1 MAPRLAPFGP
11 TRRLVFGAWLP
22 LRAVGLFRGGAG
34 LQYGRHSRGNNP
46 FMSGIDSAINID
58 DLKRMAKR
66 RLPKIMYDFIEGG
79 VEDEVGLRT
88 NAKAFSDLR
97 LVPRYYIDTAKR
109 EQKAT
114 LFGRTYASPF
124 GIAPTGM
131 AGAFRKDAELFL
143 AQAANDADIP
153 YLMSG
158 AANASMEQAARL
170 APRNMWY
177 QIYGAKERRFQ
188 LDLVKRAIDSG
199 MTVLALTCDV
209 PVSSN
214 RERNRRNGFV
224 RPLRMT
230 LPTILEAML
239 HPAWVIN
246 YYRQGGLPMLGNWQP
261 YAASGSS
268 PDQVADLF
276 ASQTPDPSQTWR
288 DVEAIRSSW
297 NGPLILKGIMHPE
310 DARIAIGQGVDGMIV
325 SNHGARQLDMM
336 PSPLDVLPMIRNA
349 VGPDVPLLLDS
360 GVRRGSDIVS
370 ALCLG
375 ADFVL
380 TGRATLYGATAG
392 GLAGVKKAV
401 SILQREIDLVMGQI
415 GALNLDALGPH
426 YFLETV
432 RAEEERRNTGAM
444 GGRR

>member
-1 MAPRLAPFGP
+1 
-11 TRRLVFGAWLP
+11 
-22 LRAVGLFRGGAG
+22 
-34 LQYGRHSRGNNP
+34 
-46 FMSGIDSAINID
+46 
-58 DLKRMAKR
+58 MAKR
-66 RLPKIMYDFIEGG
+66 QLPKIMFDFIEGG

-88 NAKAFSDLR
+88 NDDAFRNLR
-97 LVPRYYIDTAKR
+97 LVPRYYIDTSKR
-109 EQKAT
+109 EQRAK
-114 LFGRTYASPF
+114 LFDRTYASPF

-131 AGAFRKDAELFL
+131 AGAFRQNAEFYL
-143 AQAANDADIP
+143 AQAAAEADIP

-158 AANASMEQAARL
+158 ASNASMEQGAKL
-170 APRNMWY
+170 APKNMWF
-177 QIYGAKERRFQ
+177 QIYGARDRAFQ

-199 MTVLALTCDV
+199 LTTIAVTCDV

-239 HPAWVIN
+239 HPQWVIN
-246 YYRQGGLPMLGNWQP
+246 YVRSGGLPMLGNWQR
-261 YAASGSS
+261 YAANGAT

-276 ASQTPDPSQTWR
+276 AKQTPDASQTWH
-288 DVEAIRSSW
+288 DLEAIRNAW
-297 NGPLILKGIMHPE
+297 PGKLLLKGVMHPE
-310 DARIAIGQGVDGMIV
+310 DARIATGLGVDGLIV
-325 SNHGARQLDMM
+325 SNHGARQLDLM
-336 PSPLDVLPMIRNA
+336 PSPLDMLPMIRSA
-349 VGPDVPLLLDS
+349 VGPDVALLLDS
-360 GVRRGSDIVS
+360 GVRRGSDIVA

-401 SILQREIDLVMGQI
+401 SILQREIDLVLGQL
-415 GALNLDALGPH
+415 GAVNLAALGPH
-426 YFLETV
+426 YLLDTV

-444 GGRR
+444 AARRVM

>member
-1 MAPRLAPFGP
+1 
-11 TRRLVFGAWLP
+11 
-22 LRAVGLFRGGAG
+22 
-34 LQYGRHSRGNNP
+34 
-46 FMSGIDSAINID
+46 MSHIDSAINID
-58 DLKRMAKR
+58 DLKRLAKR
-66 RLPKIMYDFIEGG
+66 RLPKIMFDFIEGG
-79 VEDEVGLRT
+79 AEDEVGLRT
-88 NAKAFSDLR
+88 NANAFRDLR
-97 LVPRYYIDTAKR
+97 LVPRYYNDTSKR

-131 AGAFRKDAELFL
+131 AGAFRKDAELYL
-143 AQAANDADIP
+143 SQAAKEADVP

-158 AANASMEQAARL
+158 ASNASMEDGAKL
-170 APRNMWY
+170 AGKNLWY
-177 QIYGAKERRFQ
+177 QIYGSKNRSFQ
-188 LDLVKRAIDSG
+188 LDLVKRAIDLG
-199 MTVLALTCDV
+199 LTTIAVTCDV

-224 RPLRMT
+224 RPLKMT

-246 YYRQGGLPMLGNWQP
+246 YYRSGGLPMLANWEH
-261 YAASGSS
+261 YAAKNAT

-276 ASQTPDPSQTWR
+276 AKETPDASQTWR
-288 DVEAIRSSW
+288 DLEAIRTAW
-297 NGPLILKGIMHPE
+297 PGKLLLKGVMHPE
-310 DARIAIGQGVDGMIV
+310 DARIATGMGVDGLIV
-325 SNHGARQLDMM
+325 SNHGGRQLDMM
-336 PSPLDVLPMIRNA
+336 PSPLDMLPMIRSA

-360 GVRRGSDIVS
+360 GVRRGSDIVA
-370 ALCLG
+370 ALCMG

-392 GLAGVKKAV
+392 GLQGVKKAV

-415 GALNLDALGPH
+415 GALNLDALGPQ
-426 YFLETV
+426 FLLDTV

-444 GGRR
+444 TGRR

>member
-1 MAPRLAPFGP
+1 M
-11 TRRLVFGAWLP
+11 
-22 LRAVGLFRGGAG
+22 
-34 LQYGRHSRGNNP
+34 SR
-46 FMSGIDSAINID
+46 IDRAINID

-66 RLPKIMYDFIEGG
+66 RLPKIMFDFIEGG

-88 NAKAFSDLR
+88 NANAFRDLR
-97 LVPRYYIDTAKR
+97 LVPRYYIDTSKR

-114 LFGRTYASPF
+114 IFGRTFSSPF

-143 AQAANDADIP
+143 AQAANDADVP

-158 AANASMEQAARL
+158 ASNASMEHGARL
-170 APRNMWY
+170 APRNLWY
-177 QIYGAKERRFQ
+177 QIYGARERSFQ
-188 LDLVKRAIDSG
+188 LDLVRRAKELGLSTIA
-199 MTVLALTCDV
+199 VTCDV

-239 HPAWVIN
+239 HPEWVYN
-246 YYRQGGLPMLGNWQP
+246 YFKNGGLPMLGNWQSYGP
-261 YAASGSS
+261 QGASS
-268 PDQVADLF
+268 DDVADLF
-276 ASQTPDPSQTWR
+276 ARQTPDPSQTWA
-288 DVEAIRSSW
+288 DLEAIRAAW
-297 NGPLILKGIMHPE
+297 PGKLLLKGVMHPE
-310 DARIAIGQGVDGMIV
+310 DARIAIGMGVDGLIV
-325 SNHGARQLDMM
+325 SNHGARQLDNM
-336 PSPLDVLPMIRNA
+336 PSPLDMLPMIRAA

-360 GVRRGSDIVS
+360 GVRRGSDIVA

-375 ADFVL
+375 ADFVF
-380 TGRATLYGATAG
+380 TGRAALYGATAG
-392 GLAGVKKAV
+392 GLPGVKKAI

-415 GALNLDALGPH
+415 GAVALADLGPH
-426 YFLETV
+426 FLLDTV

-444 GGRR
+444 TARR

>member
-1 MAPRLAPFGP
+1 
-11 TRRLVFGAWLP
+11 
-22 LRAVGLFRGGAG
+22 
-34 LQYGRHSRGNNP
+34 
-46 FMSGIDSAINID
+46 MSIDSAINID

-66 RLPKIMYDFIEGG
+66 RLPKIMFDFIEGG

-88 NAKAFSDLR
+88 NANAFRDLR

-109 EQKAT
+109 EQRAT
-114 LFGRTYASPF
+114 IFGRTFSSPF

-143 AQAANDADIP
+143 AQAANDADLP

-158 AANASMEQAARL
+158 ASNASMEAGAKL
-170 APRNMWY
+170 APKNLWY
-177 QIYGAKERRFQ
+177 QIYGARDRSFQ
-188 LDLVKRAIDSG
+188 LDLVKRAIDCG
-199 MTVLALTCDV
+199 VTALAVTCDV

-246 YYRQGGLPMLGNWQP
+246 YYRQGGLPMLGNWER
-261 YAASGSS
+261 YATKGST

-276 ASQTPDPSQTWR
+276 AKQTPDASQTW
-288 DVEAIRSSW
+288 DDLEAIRNAW
-297 NGPLILKGIMHPE
+297 PGKLMVKGIMHPE
-310 DARIAIGQGVDGMIV
+310 DARTAIGLGIDGLIV

-336 PSPLDVLPMIRNA
+336 PSPLDMLPMIRSA
-349 VGPDVPLLLDS
+349 VGPDVALLLDS
-360 GVRRGSDIVS
+360 GVRRGSDIVA

-380 TGRATLYGATAG
+380 TGRATLYGATAA
-392 GLAGVKKAV
+392 GLPGVKKAV
-401 SILQREIDLVMGQI
+401 SILQREIDLVLGQI
-415 GALNLDALGPH
+415 GAVNLDALGPH
-426 YFLETV
+426 YLLDTV

-444 GGRR
+444 TSRR

>member
-1 MAPRLAPFGP
+1 M
-11 TRRLVFGAWLP
+11 
-22 LRAVGLFRGGAG
+22 
-34 LQYGRHSRGNNP
+34 SR
-46 FMSGIDSAINID
+46 IDAAINID
-58 DLKRMAKR
+58 DLKRLAKR
-66 RLPKIMYDFIEGG
+66 RLPKIMFDFIEGG
-79 VEDEVGLRT
+79 AEDEVGLRT
-88 NAKAFSDLR
+88 NANAFRDLR

-131 AGAFRKDAELFL
+131 AGAFRKDAELYL
-143 AQAANDADIP
+143 AQAAREADVP

-158 AANASMEQAARL
+158 ASNASMEQGAKL
-170 APRNMWY
+170 AGKNLWY
-177 QIYGAKERRFQ
+177 QIYGARDRSFQ
-188 LDLVKRAIDSG
+188 LDLVKRAIDLDL
-199 MTVLALTCDV
+199 TTLAVTCDV

-246 YYRQGGLPMLGNWQP
+246 YYRSGGLPKLANWEP
-261 YAASGSS
+261 YAPKGATA
-268 PDQVADLF
+268 DEIADLF
-276 ASQTPDPSQTWR
+276 AKQTPDASQTWR
-288 DVEAIRSSW
+288 DVEAIRNAW
-297 NGPLILKGIMHPE
+297 PGKLLLKGVMHPE
-310 DARIAIGQGVDGMIV
+310 DARIATSMGVDGLIV
-325 SNHGARQLDMM
+325 SNHGGRQLDMM
-336 PSPLDVLPMIRNA
+336 PSPLDMLPMVRAA

-360 GVRRGSDIVS
+360 GVRRGSDIVA
-370 ALCLG
+370 ALCMG

-392 GLAGVKKAV
+392 GLEGVKKAV
-401 SILQREIDLVMGQI
+401 SILQREIDLVLGQL
-415 GALNLDALGPH
+415 GAVNLEALGPQ
-426 YFLETV
+426 YLLETV

-444 GGRR
+444 TARR

>member
-1 MAPRLAPFGP
+1 M
-11 TRRLVFGAWLP
+11 
-22 LRAVGLFRGGAG
+22 
-34 LQYGRHSRGNNP
+34 SR
-46 FMSGIDSAINID
+46 IDSAINID
-58 DLKRMAKR
+58 DLKRLAKR
-66 RLPKIMYDFIEGG
+66 RLPKIMFDFIEGG
-79 VEDEVGLRT
+79 VEDETGLRA
-88 NAKAFSDLR
+88 NASAFRDLR
-97 LVPRYYIDTAKR
+97 LVPRYYVNTAKR

-131 AGAFRKDAELFL
+131 AGAFRKDAELYL
-143 AQAANDADIP
+143 SQAAAEADVP

-158 AANASMEQAARL
+158 ASNASMEDGAKL
-170 APRNMWY
+170 AGKNLWY
-177 QIYGAKERRFQ
+177 QIYGARDRKVAA
-188 LDLVKRAIDSG
+188 DLAKRAIDLG
-199 MTVLALTCDV
+199 LTTLAVTCDV

-246 YYRQGGLPMLGNWQP
+246 YYRSGGLPMLGNWRP
-261 YAASGSS
+261 YAATGAT

-276 ASQTPDPSQTWR
+276 ASQTPDPSQVWG
-288 DVEAIRSSW
+288 DLEAIRNAW
-297 NGPLILKGIMHPE
+297 PGKLLLKGVMHPE
-310 DARIAIGQGVDGMIV
+310 DARIATGMGVDGLIV
-325 SNHGARQLDMM
+325 SNHGGRQLDMM
-336 PSPLDVLPMIRNA
+336 PSPLDMLPMIRAA

-360 GVRRGSDIVS
+360 GVRRGSDIV
-370 ALCLG
+370 AGLCLG

-392 GLAGVKKAV
+392 GLEGVKKAV
-401 SILQREIDLVMGQI
+401 LILQREIDLVMGQL
-415 GALNLDALGPH
+415 GAVNLAALGPQ
-426 YFLETV
+426 YLLDTV

-444 GGRR
+444 AGRR

>member
-1 MAPRLAPFGP
+1 M
-11 TRRLVFGAWLP
+11 
-22 LRAVGLFRGGAG
+22 
-34 LQYGRHSRGNNP
+34 SR
-46 FMSGIDSAINID
+46 IDSAINID

-66 RLPKIMYDFIEGG
+66 RLPKIMFDFIEGG

-88 NAKAFSDLR
+88 NANAFRDVR
-97 LVPRYYIDTAKR
+97 LVPRYYIDTSKR

-131 AGAFRKDAELFL
+131 AGAFHKDAELFL
-143 AQAANDADIP
+143 SQAAHEADIP

-158 AANASMEQAARL
+158 ASNASMEEGFKL
-170 APRNMWY
+170 AGKNLWY
-177 QIYGAKERRFQ
+177 QIYGAKNRAFQ
-188 LDLVKRAIDSG
+188 LDLVKRAIDLG
-199 MTVLALTCDV
+199 LTTIAVTCDV

-224 RPLRMT
+224 RPLKMT

-239 HPAWVIN
+239 HPAWVLN
-246 YYRQGGLPMLGNWQP
+246 YYRQGGLPMLGNWQR
-261 YAASGSS
+261 YAASGST

-276 ASQTPDPSQTWR
+276 ATQTPDASQVWG
-288 DVEAIRSSW
+288 DIEAIRAAW
-297 NGPLILKGIMHPE
+297 PGKLLIKGIMHPE
-310 DARIAIGQGVDGMIV
+310 DARIAVGMGVDGLLV
-325 SNHGARQLDMM
+325 SNHGGRQLDMM
-336 PSPLDVLPMIRNA
+336 PSPLDMLPMIRSA

-360 GVRRGSDIVS
+360 GVRRGSDIVA
-370 ALCLG
+370 ALCMG

-392 GLAGVKKAV
+392 GLEGVKKAV
-401 SILQREIDLVMGQI
+401 SILQREIDLVMGQL

-426 YFLETV
+426 YLLDTV
-432 RAEEERRNTGAM
+432 RAEEERRNTG
-444 GGRR
+444 GRR

>member
-1 MAPRLAPFGP
+1 M
-11 TRRLVFGAWLP
+11 
-22 LRAVGLFRGGAG
+22 
-34 LQYGRHSRGNNP
+34 GR
-46 FMSGIDSAINID
+46 IDSAINID
-58 DLKRMAKR
+58 DLKRVAKR
-66 RLPKIMYDFIEGG
+66 RLPKIMFDFIEGG
-79 VEDEVGLRT
+79 VEDEVGLST
-88 NAKAFSDLR
+88 NANAFRNMR

-109 EQKAT
+109 EQRAT

-131 AGAFRKDAELFL
+131 AGAFRRDAELYL

-158 AANASMEQAARL
+158 ASNASMEQGAKL
-170 APRNMWY
+170 APKNLWY
-177 QIYGAKERRFQ
+177 QIYGAKDRSFQ
-188 LDLVKRAIDSG
+188 LDLVKRAIDCG
-199 MTVLALTCDV
+199 VTALAVTCDV

-246 YYRQGGLPMLGNWQP
+246 YYRQGGLPMLGNWER
-261 YAASGSS
+261 YAPKHAT

-276 ASQTPDPSQTWR
+276 AKQTPDASQTWR
-288 DVEAIRSSW
+288 DIEAIRNAW
-297 NGPLILKGIMHPE
+297 PGKLMIKGIMHPE
-310 DARIAIGQGVDGMIV
+310 DARIATGLGVDGLIV

-336 PSPLDVLPMIRNA
+336 PSPLDVLPMIRTA
-349 VGPDVPLLLDS
+349 VGPDIPLLLDS
-360 GVRRGSDIVS
+360 GIRRGSDIVA

-392 GLAGVKKAV
+392 GLEGVKKAV
-401 SILQREIDLVMGQI
+401 SILQHEIDLVLGQI
-415 GALNLDALGPH
+415 GAVNLDALGPH
-426 YFLETV
+426 YLLDTV

-444 GGRR
+444 TARR

>member
-1 MAPRLAPFGP
+1 M
-11 TRRLVFGAWLP
+11 
-22 LRAVGLFRGGAG
+22 
-34 LQYGRHSRGNNP
+34 SR
-46 FMSGIDSAINID
+46 IDSAINID

-66 RLPKIMYDFIEGG
+66 RLPRIMFDFIEGG

-88 NAKAFSDLR
+88 NANAFRDLR
-97 LVPRYYIDTAKR
+97 LVPRYYIDTSKR
-109 EQKAT
+109 EQKST
-114 LFGRTYASPF
+114 IFGRTFSSPF

-131 AGAFRKDAELFL
+131 AGAFRKDAELYL
-143 AQAANDADIP
+143 SQAAKEADIP

-158 AANASMEQAARL
+158 AANASMEEGAKL
-170 APRNMWY
+170 AGKNLWY
-177 QIYGAKERRFQ
+177 QIYGSKTRRFQ
-188 LDLVKRAIDSG
+188 LDLVKRAIDLG
-199 MTVLALTCDV
+199 LETIAVTCDV

-246 YYRQGGLPMLGNWQP
+246 YYRSGGLPMLGNWAR
-261 YAASGSS
+261 YAAQGST

-276 ASQTPDPSQTWR
+276 ATETPDASQVWG
-288 DVEAIRSSW
+288 DIEAIRQAW
-297 NGPLILKGIMHPE
+297 PGKLLLKGVMHPE
-310 DARIAIGQGVDGMIV
+310 DARIATNMGVDGLIV
-325 SNHGARQLDMM
+325 SNHGGRQLDMM
-336 PSPLDVLPMIRNA
+336 PSPLDMLPMIRSA

-360 GVRRGSDIVS
+360 GVRRGSDIV
-370 ALCLG
+370 AAMCMG

-392 GLAGVKKAV
+392 GLEGVKKAV
-401 SILQREIDLVMGQI
+401 SILQREIDLTMGQL
-415 GALNLDALGPH
+415 GAVNLAALGPR
-426 YFLETV
+426 YLLETV

-444 GGRR
+444 PGRR